1 MPSPKVIAPT
11 FSRSSRIPEN
21 VVSDFHL
28 QPNRL
33 IADFS
38 KFKLFP
44 ICLRGEFNNHF
55 KDQQH
60 FCTVAAEFL
69 GKILHKISSHTY
81 SEICEGSQEGRIL
94 HFHAIDKSHQLIVQ
108 RMLSEYGF
116 PKTTIEQMTE
126 GKDVFEFSAA
136 LGHTYAARVVC
147 HKDENI
153 LYFLFLD
160 TNHHI
165 YINERY
171 VNESL
176 FYEECPA
183 YNDKKCNYMPADC
196 FAVGCL
202 DEQKISDSFGYSA
215 SPIEAN

>member
-1 MPSPKVIAPT
+1 MVAPT
-11 FSRSSRIPEN
+11 FSRSGRIPEN

-38 KFKLFP
+38 KFKLSP

-69 GKILHKISSHTY
+69 GKRLPKISSHTD

-108 RMLSEYGF
+108 RILSEYGF

>member
-1 MPSPKVIAPT
+1 M
-11 FSRSSRIPEN
+11 
-21 VVSDFHL
+21 

-38 KFKLFP
+38 KFKLSP

-69 GKILHKISSHTY
+69 GKILPKISSHTY

-108 RMLSEYGF
+108 RILSEYGF

>member
-38 KFKLFP
+38 KFRLSP

-69 GKILHKISSHTY
+69 GKILPKISSHTY

-108 RMLSEYGF
+108 RILSEYGF

>member
-1 MPSPKVIAPT
+1 M
-11 FSRSSRIPEN
+11 
-21 VVSDFHL
+21 
-28 QPNRL
+28 

-38 KFKLFP
+38 KFKLSP

-69 GKILHKISSHTY
+69 GKILPKISSHTY

-108 RMLSEYGF
+108 RILSEYGF

>member
-1 MPSPKVIAPT
+1 MPSQKVPIPA
-11 FSRSSRIPEN
+11 FSGSSRIPEN
-21 VVSDFHL
+21 VVSGIHL
-28 QPNRL
+28 HPEL
-33 IADFS
+33 IPDFS
-38 KFKLFP
+38 QFKLSP

-60 FCTVAAEFL
+60 FCAVAAEFL
-69 GKILHKISSHTY
+69 GKILPKISSHTY
-81 SEICEGSQEGRIL
+81 SEICEGSQEGRTL

-108 RMLSEYGF
+108 HILSEYGF
-116 PKTTIEQMTE
+116 PQVTIEQMTE
-126 GKDVFEFSAA
+126 GKDMFEFSAV
-136 LGHTYAARVVC
+136 LGHTYAARIVC
-147 HKDENI
+147 HKDENV
-153 LYFLFLD
+153 LSFLFFD

-171 VNESL
+171 VKESL

-215 SPIEAN
+215 SPL

>member
-1 MPSPKVIAPT
+1 MPSQRVIPPPPPIH
-11 FSRSSRIPEN
+11 SSRITEN
-21 VVSDFHL
+21 VASGIHS
-28 QPNRL
+28 QPHKL

-38 KFKLFP
+38 KFRISP
-44 ICLRGEFNNHF
+44 ICLRDEFNNHF

-69 GKILHKISSHTY
+69 GKILPKISSHTY
-81 SEICEGSQEGRIL
+81 SEICEGSQEGRTL
-94 HFHAIDKSHQLIVQ
+94 HFHAIDKSHLLIVQ
-108 RMLSEYGF
+108 RILSKYGF
-116 PKTTIEQMTE
+116 PKTTIDQMTE
-126 GKDVFEFSAA
+126 GKDIFEFSAA

-147 HKDENI
+147 HKDENV
-153 LYFLFLD
+153 LYFLFFD

-171 VNESL
+171 VRESL

-183 YNDKKCNYMPADC
+183 CNSEKCNYMPADC
-196 FAVGCL
+196 FAVGYL

-215 SPIEAN
+215 SPI

>member
-38 KFKLFP
+38 KFKLSP

-69 GKILHKISSHTY
+69 GKILPKISSHTY

-108 RMLSEYGF
+108 RILSEYGF

-165 YINERY
+165 YINKRY

>member
-28 QPNRL
+28 QRNRL

-69 GKILHKISSHTY
+69 GKILPKISSHTY

-108 RMLSEYGF
+108 RILSEYGF

-153 LYFLFLD
+153 LE
-160 TNHHI
+160 TKKPEKSRQKAAGCRNTQEVI
-165 YINERY
+165 YTQ
-171 VNESL
+171 SL
-176 FYEECPA
+176 FITPFYLLKG
-183 YNDKKCNYMPADC
+183 YRSDR
-196 FAVGCL
+196 L
-202 DEQKISDSFGYSA
+202 DINIPVIPKAARRDGFTR
-215 SPIEAN
+215 